1 MLLCSIAPDDI
12 DFDLGLQGYKVRD
25 QGSLANL
32 GRRTYERSG
41 SGYTSNCDT
50 RIGALTSERE
60 GGGTDDVCERMRIK
74 RR

>member
-12 DFDLGLQGYKVRD
+12 DFDLGLQGYKVS
-25 QGSLANL
+25 QGSLANF

-60 GGGTDDVCERMRIK
+60 GGGADDV
-74 RR
+74 